1 MKKIILLI
9 VIIISFLKAE
19 YKDLNLG
26 NQSVYIQHGNYK
38 VIEFEKRI
46 FKVKLKNN
54 DNIEVTFDNKSSLH
68 AIKIFAKKLGNTSL
82 FITFYDN
89 ERIQIKT
96 YVTKNYDS
104 VIKLAKSVSP
114 GVIIRQVKNT
124 IVLDGVIDSVK
135 HRDKI
140 IDMFVKIGL
149 DKDKNII
156 DLAKIKNPGKMI
168 RVKLYVAE
176 INNVKGKTIKNNW
189 LFGFE
194 NYTTSYE
201 TDKRTLFE
209 QKTKISGFTP
219 QSASL
224 IENAVS
230 LTGGLNAAAS
240 YLGNGFRTG
249 LVLNYLSSKGVARI
263 LDETSLITVEN
274 KDATFHAGGTIYIKL
289 QTTSAQ
295 GIPVTDIRALKY
307 GLQLQIKAKELID
320 DSFIDLELITKST
333 KIDWINTVDGIPSFT
348 DKSITTFVVVKDKS
362 TIVLGGLINN
372 NEAKNYSKI
381 PFLGDIPVLGALFR
395 SKEFNSGNSELVF
408 FITPEIVD
416 SRFNNQDI
424 ALENKKNDFKGDIEE
439 GKKEE

>member
-46 FKVKLKNN
+46 FKVKLRNN
-54 DNIEVTFDNKSSLH
+54 NNIEVTFDNKSSLH

-104 VIKLAKSVSP
+104 VITLAKSVSP
-114 GVIIRQVKNT
+114 TVIIRQVKNT

-149 DKDKNII
+149 DKDKDII

-209 QKTKISGFTP
+209 SKSKLSGFTP

-224 IENAVS
+224 IENAVT

-249 LVLNYLSSKGVARI
+249 LVLNYLSTKGVARI

-274 KDATFHAGGTIYIKL
+274 KDATFHAGGTIYLKL

-295 GIPVTDIRALKY
+295 GIPITDIRALKY

-320 DSFIDLELITKST
+320 DSFINLELITRST
-333 KIDWINTVDGIPSFT
+333 KIDWTNTVDGIPSFT
-348 DKSITTFVVVKDKS
+348 DKSISTFVVVKDKS

-372 NEAKNYSKI
+372 NEAKKFKI
-381 PFLGDIPVLGALFR
+381 RQINIPNKNLPRDVHKQLI
-395 SKEFNSGNSELVF
+395 NH
-408 FITPEIVD
+408 PEPQI
-416 SRFNNQDI
+416 NN
-424 ALENKKNDFKGDIEE
+424 NNDYQ
-439 GKKEE
+439 